1 MTSLALS
8 NKLMPNSTGAAP
20 NRSTITNIEGTLD
33 LRLLSICLLLLL
45 IGVVMVY
52 SASIASAEKQFGA
65 ANYYLN
71 RHLIFICLGLICG
84 FITYSIP
91 TNLWQRL
98 RWLCLLVVFVLLVLV
113 LIPGIGKVVNGSR
126 RWIDLGLFGLQ
137 ASELAK
143 LGVIIFLAGYL
154 VKQQK
159 NVEQSF
165 SAFIR
170 PLIVVVLLGILLMLE
185 PDFGATAVLMGIT
198 MGMLF
203 LGGVRILHFII
214 FMLISVASLW
224 SVAISSPYRVKR
236 IMSFLDPW
244 EHSQDS
250 GYQLVQSLIAIGRG
264 EWFGVGLGN
273 SMQKLFYLPEAHT
286 DFVFAIYAEE
296 FGLLGVVFLIAL
308 FVFLLLR
315 AFNIARVAMS
325 VSRPYQAY
333 LASGIGIWI
342 GLQALVN
349 IGVNLGALPTKGL
362 TLPLISYGGSNLI
375 TICIALALLLRVHK
389 ENIQSQLGY
398 SKKTV
403 VKKSVVKKPVIS
415 KEEV

>member
-1 MTSLALS
+1 MSSLTLR
-8 NKLMPNSTGAAP
+8 NKLSPETVTAARRKESLENS
-20 NRSTITNIEGTLD
+20 NEGTLD
-33 LRLLSICLLLLL
+33 LRLVSICLLLLL
-45 IGVVMVY
+45 LGVVMVY
-52 SASIASAEKQFGA
+52 SASIASAEKQLGA

-71 RHLIFICLGLICG
+71 RHLVFVCLGLVCG

-91 TNLWQRL
+91 TNFWQRI
-98 RWLCLLVVFVLLVLV
+98 RWICLLVVFVLLVLV
-113 LIPGIGKVVNGSR
+113 LIPGIGKEVNGSR
-126 RWIDLGLFGLQ
+126 RWIDLGYFGLQ

-170 PLIVVVLLGILLMLE
+170 PLTVVVLIGVLLMSE
-185 PDFGATAVLMGIT
+185 PDFGATAVMMGIT

-203 LGGVRILHFII
+203 LGGVRILHFIF
-214 FMLISVASLW
+214 FMLISVVTLW

-236 IMSFLDPW
+236 IMSFLEPW

-296 FGLLGVVFLIAL
+296 FGLLGVVVLISL
-308 FVFLLLR
+308 FVYLLLR
-315 AFNIARVAMS
+315 AFNIARVAIS
-325 VSRPYQAY
+325 LSRPYQAY

-362 TLPLISYGGSNLI
+362 TLPLISYGGSNLV

-389 ENIQSQLGY
+389 ENVLSQLGHAKRTP
-398 SKKTV
+398 SKNPSSAKE
-403 VKKSVVKKPVIS
+403 SV
-415 KEEV
+415 

>member
-1 MTSLALS
+1 MSSLTLRNKLVSETVAVKNRNTSLQGKVES
-8 NKLMPNSTGAAP
+8 
-20 NRSTITNIEGTLD
+20 TLD
-33 LRLLSICLLLLL
+33 MHLVSICLMLLL

-52 SASIASAEKQFGA
+52 SASIASAEKQLGA
-65 ANYYLN
+65 SDYYLN
-71 RHLIFICLGLICG
+71 RHLIFVCIGLLCG
-84 FITYSIP
+84 LVTYSIP
-91 TNLWQRL
+91 TKFWQRI
-98 RWLCLLVVFVLLVLV
+98 RWACLLVVFILLVLV

-170 PLIVVVLLGILLMLE
+170 PLIVVVLIGILLMLE
-185 PDFGATAVLMGIT
+185 PDFGATAVMMGIT

-203 LGGVRILHFII
+203 LGGVRILHFMV
-214 FMLISVASLW
+214 FMLISIVSLW

-236 IMSFLDPW
+236 IMSFLEPW

-296 FGLLGVVFLIAL
+296 FGLLGVVVLIAL

-315 AFNIARVAMS
+315 AFKIARMAMS

-389 ENIQSQLGY
+389 ENVLSQLGHA
-398 SKKTV
+398 
-403 VKKSVVKKPVIS
+403 KKSPSRKSSVSREQV
-415 KEEV
+415 

>member
-1 MTSLALS
+1 MASAALNNPVAETLS
-8 NKLMPNSTGAAP
+8 AKRRASVA
-20 NRSTITNIEGTLD
+20 RDRKEGYLD
-33 LRLLSICLLLLL
+33 LRLVSVCLVLLL
-45 IGVVMVY
+45 IGVIMVF
-52 SASIASAEKQFGA
+52 SASIASAEKQIGL

-71 RHLIFICLGLICG
+71 RHLVFILFGLLAG
-84 FITYSIP
+84 MFTYSIA
-91 TNLWQRL
+91 TEVWQRI
-98 RWLCLLVVFVLLVLV
+98 RWVCLLAVFVLLVLV
-113 LIPGIGKVVNGSR
+113 LVPSIGKEVNGSR
-126 RWIDLGLFGLQ
+126 RWIDLGFFGLQ

-165 SAFIR
+165 GAFIR
-170 PLIVVVLLGILLMLE
+170 PLIVVVLIGILLMLE
-185 PDFGATAVLMGIT
+185 PDFGATAVMMGIT

-203 LGGVRILHFII
+203 LGGVRIFHFFI
-214 FMLISVASLW
+214 FMIISVLSLAA
-224 SVAISSPYRVKR
+224 VAVSSPYRVKR

-244 EHSQDS
+244 QHSQDS
-250 GYQLVQSLIAIGRG
+250 GYQLIQSLIAVGRG

-296 FGLLGVVFLIAL
+296 FGLLGVFILVSL
-308 FVFLLLR
+308 FVYLLHR
-315 AFNIARVAMS
+315 TFEIARTAMS
-325 VSRPYQAY
+325 LSRPYQAY
-333 LASGIGIWI
+333 LTCGIGIWI

-375 TICIALALLLRVHK
+375 TMCIALALIFRVHK
-389 ENIQSQLGY
+389 ENLLAQYGFSSRTSLKRQMKMEKL
-398 SKKTV
+398 
-403 VKKSVVKKPVIS
+403 
-415 KEEV
+415 